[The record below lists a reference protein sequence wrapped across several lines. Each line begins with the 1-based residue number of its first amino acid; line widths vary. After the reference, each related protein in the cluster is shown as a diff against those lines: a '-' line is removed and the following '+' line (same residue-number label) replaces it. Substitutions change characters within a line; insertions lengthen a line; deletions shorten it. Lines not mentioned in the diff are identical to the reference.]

1 MSKLISLPMYDVH
14 HPDTEALLAALRHL
28 LREEG
33 LDGDGLL
40 YSEPED
46 RLSHWQDPQLLLSQ
60 TCGYPLR
67 ALLPNVQVVG
77 TFHYQAAGCDGFNYS
92 SQLIVR
98 ASDAGKTLADFRGK
112 RVVCNSDDSQ
122 SGYHGLRSL
131 VAPLQID
138 GKFFSDIAFS
148 GSHRQS
154 LAEVQAGTS
163 DIAAIDAVTLAL
175 VARHEPERV
184 AGLVSIG
191 TTALAPGLPMITSAQ
206 TSAVELEQL
215 RRALKR
221 LVSEPEWQTVRE
233 ALLIEDFTATDRDDY
248 QTISDAAQ
256 KAAVSG
262 LVGL

>member
-1 MSKLISLPMYDVH
+1 MSKLLSLPMYDVY
-14 HPDTEALLAALRHL
+14 HPDTEALLAALRQL

-33 LDGDGLL
+33 LDGLI

-46 RLSHWQDPQLLLSQ
+46 RLTHWQEPQLLLSQ

-67 ALLPNVQVVG
+67 ALLPHVQVVG
-77 TFHYQAAGCDGFNYS
+77 TFHYQARGCEGFNYS

-98 ASDAGKTLADFRGK
+98 EADAGNTLADFRGK

-131 VAPLQID
+131 VAPRQKD

-175 VARHEPERV
+175 VARHEPGRV
-184 AGLVSIG
+184 EGLVSIG
-191 TTALAPGLPMITSAQ
+191 TTALVPGLPIITSAH
-206 TSAVELEQL
+206 TSAVELEKL
-215 RRALKR
+215 RSALKR
-221 LVSEPEWQTVRE
+221 LVSEPEWREVRE
-233 ALLIEDFTATDRDDY
+233 ALLIKDFSVTRREDY
-248 QTISDAAQ
+248 QPISDAAQ
-256 KAAVSG
+256 QAAASG
-262 LVGL
+262 LLTL

>member
-98 ASDAGKTLADFRGK
+98 EADAGKALADFRGK

-206 TSAVELEQL
+206 TSAAELEQV

-221 LVSEPEWQTVRE
+221 LVSEPEWQAVRD
-233 ALLIEDFTATDRDDY
+233 ALLIEGFTATDRDDY

>member
-77 TFHYQAAGCDGFNYS
+77 TFHYQAAGCEGFNYS

-98 ASDAGKTLADFRGK
+98 EADAGKALADFRGK

-206 TSAVELEQL
+206 TSAAELEQL

-221 LVSEPEWQTVRE
+221 LVSEPEWQAVRD
-233 ALLIEDFTATDRDDY
+233 ALLIEGFTATDRDDY

>member
-14 HPDTEALLAALRHL
+14 HPDTEALLATLRL
-28 LREEG
+28 LLSEEG
-33 LDGDGLL
+33 LDGDNLI

-46 RLSHWQDPQLLLSQ
+46 RLSHWQDSRLLISQ

-67 ALLPNVQVVG
+67 ALLPDVQVVG
-77 TFHYQAAGCDGFNYS
+77 TFHYQAEGCEGFHYS
-92 SQLIVR
+92 SHLIVR
-98 ASDAGKTLADFRGK
+98 AADAGKTLADFRGK

-131 VAPLQID
+131 VAPRQQD

-175 VARHEPERV
+175 VARHEPARV
-184 AGLVSIG
+184 SGLVSIG

-206 TSAVELEQL
+206 TSAVELGQL

-221 LVSEPEWQTVRE
+221 LGSEPEWRGVRD
-233 ALLIEDFTATDRDDY
+233 ALLIKDFSPIHRDDY
-248 QTISDAAQ
+248 QPISDAAQ

-262 LVGL
+262 LVTL

>member
-14 HPDTEALLAALRHL
+14 HPDTEALLAALRRL
-28 LREEG
+28 LSEEG
-33 LDGDGLL
+33 LDGDSLI

-46 RLSHWQDPQLLLSQ
+46 RLNHWQDSRLLLSQ

-77 TFHYQAAGCDGFNYS
+77 TFHYQAAGCEGFHYS
-92 SQLIVR
+92 SLLIVR
-98 ASDAGKTLADFRGK
+98 EADAGKTLADFRGK

-131 VAPLQID
+131 VAPLQKD

-163 DIAAIDAVTLAL
+163 DIAAIDAVTFAL
-175 VARHEPERV
+175 VAHHEPERV

-206 TSAVELEQL
+206 TSAAELAQL

-221 LVSEPEWQTVRE
+221 LVSEPEWRAVRD
-233 ALLIEDFTATDRDDY
+233 ALLIKDFTATDRDDY

-256 KAAVSG
+256 KAAASG
-262 LVGL
+262 LVTL